1 LGSPNRILIPPD
13 IDFIVTRLIPRLPL
27 MATTTAAQQAAQQK
41 EMARKLEEYI
51 EK

>member
-1 LGSPNRILIPPD
+1 
-13 IDFIVTRLIPRLPL
+13 
-27 MATTTAAQQAAQQK
+27 MATNAAQQAAQQK

>member
-1 LGSPNRILIPPD
+1 
-13 IDFIVTRLIPRLPL
+13 
-27 MATTTAAQQAAQQK
+27 MATTTATQQAAQQK